1 MLKTTTKT
9 ETGRELEMWL
19 EGKDMM
25 ANLEGMI
32 KGNKFYETERQYY
45 KVINCGVIDYKG
57 EQTEIVVKI
66 NDDIREFINR
76 ADEEIKEIESEERN
90 SELTIKIIETK
101 RSGAWIT
108 QNLVMELEDKLLSK
122 EQQEQLREL
131 ESILG
136 TIALFAGAGEHIKA
150 NGLSVEKGQKYT
162 LSELMA
168 MLKETEKYQA
178 KIEAEVTEEERV
190 NEAKEEAKEEAR
202 ETGENVKINNYL
214 VECNNSNEEC
224 STDIITVYM
233 TPSGR
238 TKTERIHTY

>member
-1 MLKTTTKT
+1 MLETTTKT

-19 EGKDMM
+19 EGKEMM

-32 KGNKFYETERQYY
+32 KGNRFYETERQNY

-76 ADEEIKEIESEERN
+76 VGEEIKEIESEERN

-108 QNLVMELEDKLLSK
+108 QDLVMELEDKLLSK

-136 TIALFAGAGEHIKA
+136 ATALFAGAGEHIKA
-150 NGLSVEKGQKYT
+150 NGLSVDKGQKYT

-168 MLKETEKYQA
+168 MLKETEQYQT
-178 KIEAEVTEEERV
+178 KIEAEVVEEERI
-190 NEAKEEAKEEAR
+190 NESKEEAR
-202 ETGENVKINNYL
+202 TTGKDVKINSYS
-214 VECNNSNEEC
+214 VECNDSNEEC
-224 STDIITVYM
+224 SADIITVYM

-238 TKTERIHTY
+238 TKAERVHTY